1 MSLQKLPLRTLMES
15 FEELNINRQL
25 LNAVADLGFE
35 KPTPIQEEAYPV
47 GMSGQNIVGIAQTGT
62 GKTLAYMLPIL
73 QQLKYSKDYKPRVI
87 ILVPTRELV
96 VQVVEQIELF
106 TKYMSTRVLGVYG
119 GVNIKTQMG
128 ALTQGQ
134 DIVVGTPGRLYDLAV
149 NRSLLLQDVKKL
161 VIDEVDVMLDLG
173 FRFQLNNIF
182 ELLPDKRQNI
192 MFSAT
197 MTEDV
202 EILINEN
209 FIKPEFIAIALSG
222 TPLDNIYQSC
232 YPVANFYTKVNL
244 LGHLLQDKETYQKIL
259 IFIDSKKNADR
270 LYEAMEPDFW
280 NELLVI
286 HSNKSQNNRMAAI
299 ERFNDNN
306 ARILIATDV
315 IARGLDLDDITH
327 VINFDTPKFPE
338 NYMHRIGRTGRAE
351 KMGHSILFYTEGE
364 EDWKKEIE
372 KMMEYDIP
380 QLEFPTEV
388 KVSKQLTLDEQ
399 PRIIEKNPHKKKTH
413 IAGPSFHDKKD
424 KNKKDY
430 NLGGGQKIK
439 IKKAK
444 KYKIPISRGQKP
456 KGKEK

>member
-35 KPTPIQEEAYPV
+35 KPTPIQEEAFPV

-222 TPLDNIYQSC
+222 TPLDNIHQSC

-380 QLEFPTEV
+380 QLEFPAEV

-413 IAGPSFHDKKD
+413 VAGPSFHDKKD

-444 KYKIPISRGQKP
+444 KYKNPISRGQKP